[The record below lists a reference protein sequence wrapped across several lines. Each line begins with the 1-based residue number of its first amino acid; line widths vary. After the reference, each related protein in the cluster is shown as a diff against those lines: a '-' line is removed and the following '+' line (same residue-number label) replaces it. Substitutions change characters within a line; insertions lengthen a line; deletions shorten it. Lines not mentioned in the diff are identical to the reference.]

1 MMKFLILPAVVALSA
16 LAACGGGGSSS
27 DPAPAPTPA
36 DAVVRAKALNTEYA
50 ATTATV
56 AAAMPVTGQAS
67 YTGAAVFGKGTD
79 MDALLQAP
87 TMSGDMAL
95 NADFATGTV
104 TGGID
109 NFRDAANAPVSGQ
122 MTVSGAQIAGAVLGG
137 DLAGTVG
144 GKDVNAQMSGSFLG
158 TDAEAVRGVIAD
170 GAGAAG
176 AFNGAFI
183 VAR

>member
-1 MMKFLILPAVVALSA
+1 MKLLILPALVALSA
-16 LAACGGGGSSS
+16 LTACGGGGSSS
-27 DPAPAPTPA
+27 DPAPAPTQA
-36 DAVVRAKALNTEYA
+36 ESLTRAKTLTTEYA
-50 ATTATV
+50 QTAATV
-56 AAAMPVTGQAS
+56 ATAMPVTGQAS
-67 YTGAAVFGKGTD
+67 YAGAAVFGKGTD

-95 NADFATGTV
+95 NADFATGAV

-109 NFRDAANAPVSGQ
+109 NFRDATNAPVSGE
-122 MTVSGAQIAGAVLGG
+122 MTVSGGQIAGAVLGG
-137 DLAGTVG
+137 DLTGTVG

-158 TDAEAVRGVIAD
+158 ADAEAVRGVIAD
-170 GAGAAG
+170 GAGATG